1 MKSCLLALLLTVTPA
16 LAEVPP
22 EASAEASSENPPA
35 TLYDHARNDGS
46 LIATAQICSFPKD
59 EVEQVRSGLEEE
71 QRYKVEQ
78 QGEAFD
84 AAGYAEAY
92 AAGNR
97 SMHELLALVIP
108 QQSPEQYE
116 QNCGDVRKQ
125 FDTVRCVVSSS
136 IGCR

>member
-1 MKSCLLALLLTVTPA
+1 VKSCLLALLLTVTPA

-22 EASAEASSENPPA
+22 EASSENPPA

-59 EVEQVRSGLEEE
+59 EVDQVRSGLEEE

-84 AAGYAEAY
+84 AAGYAEAF

-116 QNCGDVRKQ
+116 ENCGDVRKQ
-125 FDTVRCVVSSS
+125 FDTVRCAVSSP
-136 IGCR
+136 IGCN